1 MDFLGLFDPAE
12 EDSDVSS
19 SSGSLGSAGLSSPES
34 SSPEESSGSELEQL
48 PDQLPPE
55 PQLGNIEYKLKLVS
69 PSKHR
74 FQHLV
79 TQVSTALAHPAFS
92 SSQRLSNLKCSEP
105 PERCSAPAA
114 SAFRDLTSHSGRA
127 HSDVTDAPGE
137 PER

>member
-1 MDFLGLFDPAE
+1 MDFLGLFDPSE

-19 SSGSLGSAGLSSPES
+19 SSGSLGSAGISSPES

-79 TQVSTALAHPAFS
+79 TQVSSFQGLVMQPGTELEPHFCSTASFS
-92 SSQRLSNLKCSEP
+92 C
-105 PERCSAPAA
+105 
-114 SAFRDLTSHSGRA
+114 
-127 HSDVTDAPGE
+127 
-137 PER
+137 